1 MMRDSPAP
9 PKQKSMKKRALQPIC
24 VLFRHFRLR
33 QEHRLTMTSTISKTC
48 TGSREVTTRPWMCSG
63 TGKVLYLKRTK
74 GPSSKCR
81 CILDWNKSQTREV
94 CSKAKARLRA
104 RARVRAHFLESYHA
118 PLVSGPGSVWDLEP
132 WEGVY
137 GTLHWEGSGA
147 PEL

>member
-1 MMRDSPAP
+1 MRVSVCLLHAVTPPLSPSLSSSPRIYALP
-9 PKQKSMKKRALQPIC
+9 LPTPAIPTYTHTHTQARALKAKPWTLNSDKRC
-24 VLFRHFRLR
+24 VSLIRVNKKQFRLSESFR
-33 QEHRLTMTSTISKTC
+33 ACC
-48 TGSREVTTRPWMCSG
+48 T
-63 TGKVLYLKRTK
+63 
-74 GPSSKCR
+74 
-81 CILDWNKSQTREV
+81 
-94 CSKAKARLRA
+94 